1 MLCCSFPLYLHTL
14 YIPLLYTDFI
24 FSASPAHNHTDASLP
39 IPRNMMQLNSVLAL
53 ALPLLMKLAR
63 GALADDT
70 AACNSSGPNGP
81 ECEVKEF
88 PLVWVC
94 LGITIVGIAIAMYV
108 AYRRP
113 DELQLPGSSDDGTET
128 TERPAEEYKRGEMT
142 EYKTKEPALE
152 QTEGDGTRKEET
164 V

>member
-1 MLCCSFPLYLHTL
+1 
-14 YIPLLYTDFI
+14 
-24 FSASPAHNHTDASLP
+24 
-39 IPRNMMQLNSVLAL
+39 MMQLNSVLAL

-70 AACNSSGPNGP
+70 AACNSSDPNGP

-128 TERPAEEYKRGEMT
+128 TERPAEEDNLYRT
-142 EYKTKEPALE
+142 EEPTLE
-152 QTEGDGTRKEET
+152 RTEGDGRRKEEA